1 MKQLLIVIFFICYF
15 FSAAFSQTVSTGG
28 FAESLLRM
36 NQVLGL
42 NDDIS
47 SFTQHP
53 LNSAFNV
60 KGDSAIQNLVAGKNL
75 ISGFKVFGIPS
86 SLKLLPFSFLNEN
99 NLNLPFGYNNGPMY
113 PNVGYQSMISGG
125 FYLKAGVLN
134 IQIKPEV
141 LHAEN
146 ASFLTFANV
155 QGNYNTKLVPV
166 FFAKINGIDAPE
178 RFGPYGINI
187 ADLGQSK
194 ITVNYKN
201 IEAGVST
208 ENLWWGPGIQN
219 SIMMS
224 NSAPGFLHWTF
235 NTVNPITTVIGSFE
249 WQIIGGRLTQSG
261 YTPYD
266 PGKLIYAAPNA
277 YIPKPV
283 VNRYLSA
290 FTFNWHPKW
299 VEGFFLGLS
308 GYDYLDIN
316 SNWNQKSFIS
326 KYLPVFKPSG
336 TTLNSQTTAGS
347 VVGDAQDF
355 AFAINMRQIFKE
367 YKAEVYFEWARND
380 NAASLRDFIL
390 EPEHSTAYTLGSTR
404 YFVIKKDQYI
414 KASFELTHLQIPD
427 NFLVRLEPSWYVHK
441 GAAPLDG
448 YTNQGRYLGAG
459 IGPGSNSL
467 MFDLS
472 YVRKLNSFGIKFE
485 RYVHDND
492 MYFIALGGTTDYAS
506 HWVDISSTFYANI
519 KIKKFL
525 ISGDYTPIQ
534 TYNYEYLQNND
545 ISNRHVR
552 LTLTY
557 LFD

>member
-1 MKQLLIVIFFICYF
+1 MKQLLIVIFFICYC
-15 FSAAFSQTVSTGG
+15 FSNVFSQSVTTGSYV
-28 FAESLLRM
+28 ESLLRM

-42 NDDIS
+42 NNDIS

-53 LNSAFNV
+53 LNNVFNV
-60 KGDSAIQNLVAGKNL
+60 KSDSAIQSLVAGKNL
-75 ISGFKVFGIPS
+75 IPGFKVFGIPS

-99 NLNLPFGYNNGPMY
+99 NLNLPFGYNNGPLY
-113 PNVGYQSMISGG
+113 PNVGYQAMISGG

-141 LHAEN
+141 VHAEN
-146 ASFLTFANV
+146 APFMTFADV
-155 QGNYNTKLVPV
+155 QANYNTKLIPA
-166 FFAKINGIDAPE
+166 FFGKINGIDAPE

-201 IEAGVST
+201 IEAGLST

-219 SIMMS
+219 SIIMS
-224 NSAPGFLHWTF
+224 NSAPGFLHWTL
-235 NTVNPITTVIGSFE
+235 NTVNPIKTFIGSFE
-249 WQIIGGRLTQSG
+249 GQIIGGRLTQSG

-266 PGKLIYAAPNA
+266 PGKLIYTNGSV
-277 YIPKPV
+277 YYSKPV

-290 FTFNWHPKW
+290 FTFNWQPKW
-299 VEGFFLGLS
+299 IEGFFLGLS
-308 GYDYLDIN
+308 GYDYMDVN
-316 SNWNQKSFIS
+316 SNYNQKSFFN

-336 TTLNSQTTAGS
+336 NTVNLQSANGS
-347 VVGDAQDF
+347 VGDGQDF
-355 AFAINMRQIFKE
+355 AYALNMRQIFKE

-380 NAASLRDFIL
+380 NASNLRDFIL
-390 EPEHSTAYTLGSTR
+390 EPEHSTAYMLGATR
-404 YFVIKKDQYI
+404 YFLIKKDQYI

-427 NFLVRLEPSWYVHK
+427 NFLVRLEPSWYIHK

-459 IGPGSNSL
+459 IGPGSNSI

-472 YVRKLNSFGIKFE
+472 YVRKLNSFGVKFE

-492 MYFIALGGTTDYAS
+492 MYYMALSGTSDFAS
-506 HWVDISSTFYANI
+506 NWVDVSSTFYVNI
-519 KIKKFL
+519 KLKKFL
-525 ISGDYTPIQ
+525 INGEYTPIH

-545 ISNRHVR
+545 IQNRHVR

>member
-1 MKQLLIVIFFICYF
+1 MKQFFIVIFLINYF
-15 FSAAFSQTVSTGG
+15 ASVSFSQTVSTGSY
-28 FAESLLRM
+28 AESLVRM
-36 NQVLGL
+36 NQLLGL
-42 NDDIS
+42 NDDVS

-53 LNSAFNV
+53 LNSVFYI
-60 KGDSAIQNLVAGKNL
+60 KGDSAIQSLVAGKNL
-75 ISGFKVFGIPS
+75 IPGFKVFGIS
-86 SLKLLPFSFLNEN
+86 SSFRLLPFSFLNEN
-99 NLNLPFGYNNGPMY
+99 NLNLPFGYNNGPLY

-125 FYLKAGVLN
+125 FFLKAGFLN

-141 LHAEN
+141 VHAEN
-146 ASFLTFANV
+146 AAFLTFADV
-155 QGNYNTKLVPV
+155 QANYNSGLVGA
-166 FFAKINGIDAPE
+166 FFSKINGIDAPE

-194 ITVNYKN
+194 ITLNYKN

-235 NTVNPITTVIGSFE
+235 NTVNPVKTAIGSFE

-266 PGKLIYAAPNA
+266 PGKLVYAAPNA
-277 YIPKPV
+277 YVPKPV

-299 VEGFFLGLS
+299 IEGLFFGLS
-308 GYDYLDIN
+308 GYDYLNIN
-316 SNWNQKSFIS
+316 SNYDQKGFIG

-336 TTLNSQTTAGS
+336 NIVNSQTVKGT
-347 VVGDAQDF
+347 VVGDGQDF
-355 AFAINMRQIFKE
+355 AYALNMRQVFKD
-367 YKAEVYFEWARND
+367 YKAEIYFEWARND
-380 NAASLRDFIL
+380 NAANFRDFIL
-390 EPEHSTAYTLGSTR
+390 ESEHSTAYLLGATR
-404 YFVIKKDQYI
+404 YFLIKKDQYI

-427 NFLVRLEPSWYVHK
+427 NFLVRLEPSWYEHR

-492 MYFIALGGTTDYAS
+492 LYYIALSGTSDFGS
-506 HWVDISSTFYANI
+506 NWVDISSTFYTNI
-519 KIKKFL
+519 KLKKFL
-525 ISGDYTPIQ
+525 ISGEYTPIH

-545 ISNRHVR
+545 IINRHVR